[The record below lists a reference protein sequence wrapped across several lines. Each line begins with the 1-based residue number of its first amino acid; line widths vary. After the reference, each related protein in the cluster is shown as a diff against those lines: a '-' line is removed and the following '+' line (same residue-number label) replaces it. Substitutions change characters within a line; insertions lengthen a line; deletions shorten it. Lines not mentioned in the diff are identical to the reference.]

1 MGLTRFPNGVSS
13 FGIPQMGSG
22 TIPTTTGSYFF
33 VSSGTG
39 SDSNAGKEIEKP
51 LATLDAAI
59 GKCTASKMDVIVLMP
74 GHSETVS
81 GAGAITMDVAGVQ
94 IVGLGTGTLRP
105 SFSFTATASSILV
118 TAANVSI
125 SNCVFSSGIAELVTC
140 FTISGTGFT
149 MDNCAVVPTATSMIN
164 FITTTAT
171 ADYLTIQN
179 CRFDTT
185 AIPTAND
192 YFIVLVGGDY
202 CTIRNNFF
210 AVLTSDNAGSGS
222 IQSKTTKTTNMLM
235 AENYIYSIGTAVIA
249 IRLLTASTGLMWNN
263 QIGGTK
269 TDADNVVIADAVYK
283 FNNLTTNNADASG
296 FVAPVIDT
304 AG

>member
-1 MGLTRFPNGVSS
+1 MGLTKFPHGVSS
-13 FGIPQMGSG
+13 FGIPQIGGS
-22 TIPTTTGSYFF
+22 IPTTTGSYFF
-33 VSSGTG
+33 V
-39 SDSNAGKEIEKP
+39 DSNTGLNQTTYGTKDRP
-51 LATLDAAI
+51 FATVDYAI
-59 GKCTASKMDVIVLMP
+59 GKCTASKMDVIVVMP
-74 GHSETVS
+74 GHSETLAS
-81 GAGAITMDVAGVQ
+81 AGAITCDVAGVQ

-105 SFSFTATASSILV
+105 AFSLTATASSILV

-125 SNCVFSSGIAELVTC
+125 SNCVFSSGVAELVTC
-140 FTISGTGFT
+140 FTVSGTGFT
-149 MDNCAVVPTATSMIN
+149 MNNCAVVPTATSMIN
-164 FITTTAT
+164 FMTTTAT

-235 AENYIYSIGTAVIA
+235 AENYIYSIGTGVIA

-296 FVAPVIDT
+296 FVAPAIDT